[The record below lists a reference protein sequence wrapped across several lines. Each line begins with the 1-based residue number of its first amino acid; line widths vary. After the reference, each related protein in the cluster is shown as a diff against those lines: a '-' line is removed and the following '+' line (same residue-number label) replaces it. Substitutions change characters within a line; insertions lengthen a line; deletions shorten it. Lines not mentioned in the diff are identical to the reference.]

1 MGTWEIFP
9 RESCP
14 LLRVGAVVMD
24 FASLYAAAVIDRD
37 EFRHRC
43 LTVAYTNMKMK
54 VVICRLKLAILLY
67 EASHCVTSFIL
78 SILLLFFQ
86 WGS

>member
-14 LLRVGAVVMD
+14 LLRVGALVMD
-24 FASLYAAAVIDRD
+24 FASLYAAAVIGRD
-37 EFRHRC
+37 EFRHRY

-54 VVICRLKLAILLY
+54 VVICRLKLADRK
-67 EASHCVTSFIL
+67 SVV
-78 SILLLFFQ
+78 
-86 WGS
+86 

>member
-24 FASLYAAAVIDRD
+24 FASLYAAAVIGRD
-37 EFRHRC
+37 EFRHRY

-54 VVICRLKLAILLY
+54 VVICRLKLAI
-67 EASHCVTSFIL
+67 SQCVSSFIL
-78 SILLLFFQ
+78 SLLLLFFQ
-86 WGS
+86 VES